1 MENLGRKVNLDNHY
15 QQLKGMGA
23 FIDKAIDEQVELVY
37 DELKS
42 YIEGLVCCDKIH
54 HNILDREARFEHAM
68 TNLKFLVWQ
77 KLHDKTTNTPTE
89 KKKQAKIIFYNT
101 DQTTTCYVEDEDGHA
116 TINNPYGHIE
126 EERKKNNYYGLSTTE
141 YKKLLEND
149 GYEWVII
156 SHNGSYGSE
165 VWSKSDGYVFK
176 GKYKNLKVGDKY
188 YNCCGDTIHIKK

>member
-1 MENLGRKVNLDNHY
+1 MENLARKENLDNHY

-23 FIDKAIDEQVELVY
+23 FIDRAIDEQIGVVY

-77 KLHDKTTNTPTE
+77 KLQDKTTNTPL
-89 KKKQAKIIFYNT
+89 KKQAKIIFYSN
-101 DQTTTCYVEDEDGHA
+101 DQTTACFIEDEKGHI
-116 TINNPYGHIE
+116 TTNNPYEHIIE
-126 EERKKNNYYGLSTTE
+126 EKKKNGDYYGLSTVD
-141 YKKLLEND
+141 YKNLLNKD
-149 GYEWVII
+149 GYEWVVI
-156 SHNGSYGSE
+156 SHNGFYGFK

-176 GKYKNLKVGDKY
+176 GKYEELKVGDIYHDGYDMIEIQK
-188 YNCCGDTIHIKK
+188 